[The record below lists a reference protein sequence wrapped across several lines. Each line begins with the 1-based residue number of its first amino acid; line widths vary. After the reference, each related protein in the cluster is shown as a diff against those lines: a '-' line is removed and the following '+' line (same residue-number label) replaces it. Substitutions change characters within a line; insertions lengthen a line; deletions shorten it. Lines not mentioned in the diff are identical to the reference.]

1 MLQTKPSVHPGA
13 KHIQSLH
20 ELGPGDPCLS
30 LVCSSRVIWSAMAFF
45 FVATYTKSIS
55 NFLISAISN
64 ASLTQIISHTPHWAL
79 WYNPVSRTDDKFNEW
94 GPNSWVKCIC
104 NKTKRWLYNKKMTH
118 PATVSENN
126 PVIIY
131 LSLVTNSL
139 SKTQEPYCQ
148 KLVKFW
154 MHKMKLPKFVAHG
167 VAEKPSTSTC
177 TDFKFICNFEPWLNT
192 IHALWLIIDLT
203 RY

>member
-1 MLQTKPSVHPGA
+1 MFDVAGWFSKLSVTLALHTWQRQLSFPCASLMLQTKPSVHPGA

-94 GPNSWVKCIC
+94 GSISWVKCIC
-104 NKTKRWLYNKKMTH
+104 VSIRQKDDCTIRRWL
-118 PATVSENN
+118 
-126 PVIIY
+126 IQ
-131 LSLVTNSL
+131 LLFQ
-139 SKTQEPYCQ
+139 KTIQ
-148 KLVKFW
+148 
-154 MHKMKLPKFVAHG
+154 
-167 VAEKPSTSTC
+167 S
-177 TDFKFICNFEPWLNT
+177 
-192 IHALWLIIDLT
+192 
-203 RY
+203 